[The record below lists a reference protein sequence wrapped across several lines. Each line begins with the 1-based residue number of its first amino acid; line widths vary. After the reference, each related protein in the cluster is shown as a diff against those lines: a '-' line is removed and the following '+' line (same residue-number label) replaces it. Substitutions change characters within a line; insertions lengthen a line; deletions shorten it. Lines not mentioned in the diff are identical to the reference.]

1 MLFEHLA
8 LALIKGR
15 QACQGL
21 VQLGEDGEVRFL
33 DPQRFIEFDS
43 TAAAPAFG
51 GLPGARMVNQQLAH
65 HTGCDGQE
73 VRTVLESGL
82 SRVNQLEI
90 GLMDKGRRVQA
101 SIRDLATEAAASQP
115 AEPVVNEGNK
125 TVQRPGVAITP
136 LLEQTRDVGGN
147 GFDHAL
153 PGLRNLDVTL
163 AGANI
168 AAPSTATNPLFAPS
182 PRCIA
187 ADETL
192 V

>member
-1 MLFEHLA
+1 ME
-8 LALIKGR
+8 
-15 QACQGL
+15 
-21 VQLGEDGEVRFL
+21 
-33 DPQRFIEFDS
+33 P
-43 TAAAPAFG
+43 
-51 GLPGARMVNQQLAH
+51 
-65 HTGCDGQE
+65 
-73 VRTVLESGL
+73 GL
-82 SRVNQLEI
+82 SGVNQLEI

-136 LLEQTRDVGGN
+136 LPEQTRDVGGN
-147 GFDHAL
+147 GFDNAL

-163 AGANI
+163 AGPTI

-182 PRCIA
+182 PRSIA
-187 ADETL
+187 ADEML